1 MYACFSPPTLVLM
14 NVINKEELQVRYKV
28 EDDNVMFQYFL
39 GSCFEKQK
47 VSVGLTSIR
56 CFKVCVGELG

>member
-1 MYACFSPPTLVLM
+1 M

-56 CFKVCVGELG
+56 CF